1 MSRGERSAHGGF
13 GIVALTGFFFFPL
26 PYFFFLFFFLRRER
40 EVVFNSLIGVM
51 GLEVCGNESGGR
63 GEEVNSNCFSPII
76 LYMCCASRKCKRK
89 FRFIFIFIFP
99 IHGRT
104 FAKLLMLLLI

>member
-1 MSRGERSAHGGF
+1 MKVEG
-13 GIVALTGFFFFPL
+13 
-26 PYFFFLFFFLRRER
+26 
-40 EVVFNSLIGVM
+40 
-51 GLEVCGNESGGR
+51 GGR
-63 GEEVNSNCFSPII
+63 REEVNSNCFSPII
-76 LYMCCASRKCKRK
+76 LCMCCASRKCKRK